1 MRRSGRVVFLFAFSL
16 LVLTFHSCSDDD
28 IKETYPSIVSEFSDI
43 YSNDKGTLYQFVT
56 DSQKKFLISNTLTG
70 YAASR
75 IYRGLCGYVANGER
89 ATLYQLQAAYVLRDS
104 TATPRR
110 DPTAVLSVWSTDRYI
125 NMQLQPR
132 TQGGRQYWGYC
143 TDSVRTKH
151 IFLSL
156 YHNQNERPRAAI
168 RCRRLGHRERR
179 FSVSVRARGW
189 MPPSVPSG
197 SEVNSPRSP
206 NRWKGRKISPG
217 KGFVGAK

>member
-1 MRRSGRVVFLFAFSL
+1 MRRSGRVVFLSAFSL
-16 LVLTFHSCSDDD
+16 LVLTLHSCSDDD

-75 IYRGLCGYVANGER
+75 IYRGVCGYVANGER

-143 TDSVRTKH
+143 TDSIRTKH

-156 YHNQNERPRAAI
+156 YHNQNADPTSYSEMTYASILLDSIPNRQPEDTITLSI
-168 RCRRLGHRERR
+168 RTFGGTETWH
-179 FSVSVRARGW
+179 F
-189 MPPSVPSG
+189 PPS
-197 SEVNSPRSP
+197 N
-206 NRWKGRKISPG
+206 
-217 KGFVGAK
+217 